1 MWTSWSWISGAVA
14 IFVSLVLV
22 ALLVN
27 RKTRSNPFNLYLI
40 YLLVPDLIFSGFCAL
55 TCLLNVVAGQYWSVS
70 MCQFQSFYL
79 VFGVAANN
87 WLNLF
92 VAQEIHSLLKSS
104 RVLRKYRLP
113 TTRHVTCTA
122 LAVYAYSC
130 FLASWTLWSENF
142 DNFPYKT
149 VSIYG
154 LGCLPLEYNQASS
167 LFFFLAFLPLW
178 AGIPLVWALGI
189 GAHIWYHRL
198 MPPPGKRRLLTTF
211 FVRIIATYVVMWVPY
226 FIVGLAG
233 SRSPWLVFAAG
244 SWGHL
249 QGVVSSGIALTKP
262 DIWHAFV
269 RLMRCQCCSP
279 DPTQLSVRSSIVSA
293 TFPSSLPM
301 MQSDDDRDVSTGL
314 RAPHT
319 TIEEGE
325 IHHESGLDADDDL
338 Y

>member
-1 MWTSWSWISGAVA
+1 
-14 IFVSLVLV
+14 
-22 ALLVN
+22 
-27 RKTRSNPFNLYLI
+27 
-40 YLLVPDLIFSGFCAL
+40 VPDLIFSGFCAL

-149 VSIYG
+149 VSISG
-154 LGCLPLEYNQASS
+154 LGCIPLEYNKASS
-167 LFFFLAFLPLW
+167 LFFYLVFFPLW
-178 AGIPLVWALGI
+178 GGIPLVWALGI
-189 GAHIWYHRL
+189 GAHVWYFRL
-198 MPPPGKRRLLTTF
+198 MPPPGKRRLLATF
-211 FVRIIATYVVMWVPY
+211 FVRIMATYVVEWVPF
-226 FIVGLAG
+226 FIVCL
-233 SRSPWLVFAAG
+233 SRSPSPWLVFAAG

-249 QGVVSSGIALTKP
+249 QGFISSSLALTKP

-269 RLMRCQCCSP
+269 RLLRCQCCSP
-279 DPTQLSVRSSIVSA
+279 DPTQLPVRSSIVST
-293 TFPSSLPM
+293 TFPSSTIPTLPM
-301 MQSDDDRDVSTGL
+301 MQSQDDRDVSIEPRIL
-314 RAPHT
+314 PT
-319 TIEEGE
+319 TNEEEE
-325 IHHESGLDADDDL
+325 IIFESGLDADDDL
-338 Y
+338 FG